1 MKNFTIFVS
10 ILFAISIKL
19 AAQDTKDIPKY
30 FGETFR
36 IDSVETLLLTVQ
48 YNSDLY
54 SGKFTFDDYYGNII
68 FYNYK
73 KNTKKRLF
81 ETDTYIRPFRRR
93 DYYRYNFSESNKLPE
108 NFAFGQ
114 IYFFVNNID
123 FDNNNKITGTDPS
136 VLYTCDYEGK
146 NLIAITP
153 ENENAISFDLFQE
166 QGFMLIKMQRDHN
179 KDMDF
184 TYKDKDFYYLKVDL
198 HTYKIIDKI
207 EL

>member
-93 DYYRYNFSESNKLPE
+93 DYYRYNFSESNKLPDRITSYNVCYTKLLRSQMWRE
-108 NFAFGQ
+108 TVEEIAKEYRNNF
-114 IYFFVNNID
+114 V
-123 FDNNNKITGTDPS
+123 
-136 VLYTCDYEGK
+136 
-146 NLIAITP
+146 
-153 ENENAISFDLFQE
+153 
-166 QGFMLIKMQRDHN
+166 
-179 KDMDF
+179 
-184 TYKDKDFYYLKVDL
+184 
-198 HTYKIIDKI
+198 
-207 EL
+207 